1 MIIGGIEIKKGERKH
16 IEIDIARLYDSTE
29 MTLSIEV
36 IRGTEDG
43 PVLFLSSATHGDEL
57 NGTETIRRLLSMPM
71 MNNIK
76 GTIIATPI
84 VNSYGFNTKSRYLPD
99 RRDLNRSFPGG
110 AEGSLAGR
118 LAHIFITE
126 IINNS
131 THGID
136 FHTGAINRSNLPQI
150 RAKLDGEGVRA
161 MANDFSAPVTMN
173 DDLRDGSLREYCY
186 QNNIPVLVYE
196 GGEALRYSE
205 RAIICAVNGAINVMV
220 GLGMLPDHERL
231 ENSPQSVNISSG
243 SYWIRAPHSGLLVS
257 DKKMGDVVE
266 EGEALG
272 FITDAFNTVFEA
284 IIAPYGGIIIGATTT
299 PLLNEGDATYHIARY
314 EGDFNLNERME

>member
-1 MIIGGIEIKKGERKH
+1 MIIGGVTVDKGERKN

-36 IRGTEDG
+36 IRGKEDG
-43 PVLFLSSATHGDEL
+43 PVLFLSSAIHGDEL

-71 MNNIK
+71 LNTIK
-76 GTIIATPI
+76 GTIIAVPI

-99 RRDLNRSFPGG
+99 RRDLNRSFPGA

-118 LAHIFITE
+118 LAHIFVTE
-126 IINNS
+126 IVNQS
-131 THGID
+131 THGLD

-150 RAKLDGEGVRA
+150 RAKLDGKGVRA

-173 DDLRDGSLREYCY
+173 DDLRDGSLREYCF
-186 QNNIPVLVYE
+186 NNDIPVLVYE

-205 RAIICAVNGAINVMV
+205 RAITCAVDGAINVMV
-220 GLGMLPDHERL
+220 GLGMLPSKEKL
-231 ENSPQSVNISSG
+231 QNSQETINISTG
-243 SYWIRAPHSGLLVS
+243 SSWIRAPHSGLLVS
-257 DKKMGDVVE
+257 DKILGDMVD
-266 EGEALG
+266 EGELLG
-272 FITDAFNTVFEA
+272 LITDPFNENRYD
-284 IIAPYGGIIIGATTT
+284 IHAPHSGIIIGATTT

-314 EGDFNLNERME
+314 DLNES